1 MAPASKPTRSGA
13 EHSDAFHR
21 LIDTWPLPT
30 TVNRPLIRL
39 YFEEGRIVALVG
51 QGSRDGIQLWTFD
64 TTGRLLSEENL
75 LGFSPASDFA
85 LAYARTTSGRRL
97 FALGNG
103 GHYEAEG
110 RTDDWDFVLVA
121 PEPDGQ
127 LLLREHALSTEGFPA
142 PAAETQRQILG
153 EVALLGGGK
162 FGRVKI
168 ATADRVFFA
177 DDFADFPANLN
188 GWNPNEHFIVR
199 EHPFWIESLLDRGVR
214 ETVSRSDSEW
224 RNFYLETEVI
234 ASSIGVEI
242 GAPAI
247 QIGGDTFSSYTLR
260 ISLIDALS
268 YWRRCRRNARVGGPL
283 RYQGRRLPARVGQ
296 PTHGQIHHRVGVSW
310 RREVRPGRPDW
321 HRSSLLR

>member
-1 MAPASKPTRSGA
+1 MWQRFCRVRGRIRSAVAQPSVLALGPDRYPDPRRGNGLGGAYLDALLMAPASKPTRSGA

-121 PEPDGQ
+121 QEPDGQ

-142 PAAETQRQILG
+142 PAAETQR
-153 EVALLGGGK
+153 
-162 FGRVKI
+162 
-168 ATADRVFFA
+168 
-177 DDFADFPANLN
+177 
-188 GWNPNEHFIVR
+188 
-199 EHPFWIESLLDRGVR
+199 
-214 ETVSRSDSEW
+214 
-224 RNFYLETEVI
+224 
-234 ASSIGVEI
+234 
-242 GAPAI
+242 
-247 QIGGDTFSSYTLR
+247 
-260 ISLIDALS
+260 
-268 YWRRCRRNARVGGPL
+268 
-283 RYQGRRLPARVGQ
+283 
-296 PTHGQIHHRVGVSW
+296 
-310 RREVRPGRPDW
+310 
-321 HRSSLLR
+321 